1 MTLRLAQ
8 HLHSNIRIY
17 KHGYMNGISM
27 KMPYVTHCWRCDTF
41 YKTSFSIGTAIIN
54 LFALVFFFLPLL
66 WVEFGHNRYGI
77 YLPTHLYNHSAGAS
91 NSHSSTVTHIFGFL
105 TFAMCWAIV
114 GNSKLGWSA
123 FSLWNAKMRYQWNS
137 STWQLFA
144 SSLQNMAVFF
154 VWHFTASS
162 RIFFFWFCVEF

>member
-17 KHGYMNGISM
+17 KHGHMNGISM

-54 LFALVFFFLPLL
+54 LFALGFFFFPYF
-66 WVEFGHNRYGI
+66 EFGHNRYGI

-91 NSHSSTVTHIFGFL
+91 NSHSSTVTHNFGFL

-114 GNSKLGWSA
+114 GNSKLGRSA

-144 SSLQNMAVFF
+144 SSLQNMRSFF
-154 VWHFTASS
+154 WHFTASS
-162 RIFFFWFCVEF
+162 RFFPGFV